1 MTVMISMALMLNNT
15 ASDDDADD
23 DHNNTCDGVPWC
35 YGTKS

>member
-1 MTVMISMALMLNNT
+1 MTMMISMVLMLDNT

-23 DHNNTCDGVPWC
+23 DHNNDCDGVPWC

>member
-23 DHNNTCDGVPWC
+23 DHNNNCDGVPWC